1 VLDEIEGIADSLV
14 MELNRF
20 SPTNANYIDRVIIFD
35 TDDSATSP
43 KSDIG
48 IISSSTSFNV
58 DIDPIFPIVSPH
70 K

>member
-1 VLDEIEGIADSLV
+1 VLDEIEGIVDSLV
-14 MELNRF
+14 VELNRF
-20 SPTNANYIDRVIIFD
+20 SSANADYIDRVIIFD

-48 IISSSTSFNV
+48 IILSPTGFNV
-58 DIDPIFPIVSPH
+58 HIDPIFPIVSPH

>member
-14 MELNRF
+14 MELNGF
-20 SPTNANYIDRVIIFD
+20 SSTNADYIDCVIVFD
-35 TDDSATSP
+35 ADDGTTSP

-48 IISSSTSFNV
+48 IILSPTGFNV
-58 DIDPIFPIVSPH
+58 HIEPIFPIVSPH